1 MRARLRGDT
10 PTSIIPSLTAP
21 QRITATL
28 FASQAVFSAAGG
40 ASFTVLTISAAT
52 LAGNAAYA
60 GIPGAA
66 MLFGRALAAYPI
78 GWLMD
83 AAGRR
88 PALALGYFMGVVGA
102 VVGAVAIMGGS
113 YPGLVAGA
121 AVFGMSRVASDQS
134 RYVAAEVHPADR
146 RGRIIGRIVFAGT
159 IGAIGG
165 PLIVRV
171 STELAERAGI
181 EPFAGPWLAAAV
193 LVGVAVTLILT
204 FVRPDPRD
212 MAIVSPLNVGT
223 RGGGPDA
230 DARPLREIFRAFNVR
245 VAVLA
250 MLVGQ
255 LVMVMVMTI
264 APLHLH
270 NHGHVPTTISIAVA
284 VHTVGMFGLAALT
297 GLLVDRYGRMPV
309 IALGAVQLVAA
320 SVLTPFSADLGV
332 MLLAMFLVGY
342 GWNMCFVAGSSLLI
356 DGLSPRERGRTQGA
370 GDALAAVAAASG
382 SLATGV
388 AFSAGGMNWVGAAA
402 LAGSLVLVTVLAR
415 RGLVRQ
421 RAVGA

>member
-1 MRARLRGDT
+1 ML
-10 PTSIIPSLTAP
+10 S
-21 QRITATL
+21 
-28 FASQAVFSAAGG
+28 
-40 ASFTVLTISAAT
+40 ISAAI
-52 LAGNAAYA
+52 LAGDPAYA

-88 PALALGYFMGVVGA
+88 PALALGYFTGVVGA
-102 VVGAVAIMGGS
+102 VVGALSIMGES

-121 AVFGMSRVASDQS
+121 AIFGMSRTASDQS
-134 RYVAAEVHPADR
+134 RYVAAEVHSPQR

-159 IGAIGG
+159 IGSITG
-165 PLIVRV
+165 PLIVNA
-171 STELAERAGI
+171 STSLAEGAGI
-181 EPFAGPWLAAAV
+181 DEFAGPWLAAAV
-193 LVGVAVTLILT
+193 LVGAAVALVLT

-212 MAIVSPLNVGT
+212 MTIASPLVPVAAD
-223 RGGGPDA
+223 GGLDA
-230 DARPLREIFRAFNVR
+230 DARPLREIFRAVNVR

-264 APLHLH
+264 APVHLH
-270 NHGHVPTTISIAVA
+270 DHGHVPTTISIAIA

-297 GLLVDRYGRMPV
+297 GRLVDRYGQLPV
-309 IALGAVQLVAA
+309 IALGAAQLIAA

-342 GWNMCFVAGSSLLI
+342 GWNMCFVAGSALLI
-356 DGLSPRERGRTQGA
+356 DGLLPHERGRTQGA
-370 GDALAAVAAASG
+370 GDALAAVAAATG
-382 SLATGV
+382 SLATGPV
-388 AFSAGGMNWVGAAA
+388 FSAGGMNWVGVAA

-415 RGLVRQ
+415 RGLTRQ
-421 RAVGA
+421 GAVGA

>member
-1 MRARLRGDT
+1 M
-10 PTSIIPSLTAP
+10 
-21 QRITATL
+21 
-28 FASQAVFSAAGG
+28 
-40 ASFTVLTISAAT
+40 LTIAAAT
-52 LAGNAAYA
+52 LAGDAAYA

-88 PALALGYFMGVVGA
+88 PALALGYLMGVVGA
-102 VVGAVAIMGGS
+102 VVGALAIMGES
-113 YPGLVAGA
+113 YAGLVAGA
-121 AVFGMSRVASDQS
+121 AVFGMSRASSDQS
-134 RYVAAEVHPADR
+134 RYVAAEVHPARR
-146 RGRIIGRIVFAGT
+146 RGRIIGRMVFAGT
-159 IGAIGG
+159 IGSIGG
-165 PLIVRV
+165 PLTVYV
-171 STELAERAGI
+171 STNLAEGAGI
-181 EPFAGPWLAAAV
+181 NEFAGPWLAAAV

-212 MAIVSPLNVGT
+212 MPVASPLDVVT
-223 RGGGPDA
+223 RGGSDA
-230 DARPLREIFRAFNVR
+230 AVRPLREIFRAVNVR

-270 NHGHVPTTISIAVA
+270 NHDHVPTTIAIAVA

-297 GLLVDRYGRMPV
+297 GRLVDRYGRMPV
-309 IALGAVQLVAA
+309 IVLGAGQLVAA

-342 GWNMCFVAGSSLLI
+342 GWNMCFVAGSALLI

-370 GDALAAVAAASG
+370 GDALAAVAAATG
-382 SLATGV
+382 SLATGPV
-388 AFSAGGMNWVGAAA
+388 FSAGGMNWVGVAA

-415 RGLVRQ
+415 RGLA
-421 RAVGA
+421 RARVAGA

>member
-1 MRARLRGDT
+1 MRARLRGNT

-28 FASQAVFSAAGG
+28 FAAQAVFSAAGG

-52 LAGNAAYA
+52 LSGNAAYA

-113 YPGLVAGA
+113 YAGLVAGA

-159 IGAIGG
+159 IGAVGG

-171 STELAERAGI
+171 STALAEGAGI

-212 MAIVSPLNVGT
+212 MAIGSPLNVGT

-270 NHGHVPTTISIAVA
+270 NHGHVPFTISIAVA

-297 GLLVDRYGRMPV
+297 GRMVDRYGRMPV
-309 IALGAVQLVAA
+309 IALGAAQLVAA

-388 AFSAGGMNWVGAAA
+388 AFSAGGMSWVGAAA

>member
-1 MRARLRGDT
+1 M
-10 PTSIIPSLTAP
+10 
-21 QRITATL
+21 
-28 FASQAVFSAAGG
+28 
-40 ASFTVLTISAAT
+40 LTISAAN
-52 LAGNAAYA
+52 LAGDAAYA

-78 GWLMD
+78 GWVMD
-83 AAGRR
+83 RAGRR
-88 PALALGYFMGVVGA
+88 PALALGYLMGVAGA
-102 VVGAVAIMGGS
+102 VVGALAIMGGS
-113 YPGLVAGA
+113 YAGLVAGA
-121 AVFGMSRVASDQS
+121 AIFGMSRTASDQS
-134 RYVAAEVHPADR
+134 RYVAAEVHPARR
-146 RGRIIGRIVFAGT
+146 RGRIIGRVVFAGT
-159 IGAIGG
+159 IGAIAG
-165 PLIVRV
+165 PLIVRA
-171 STELAERAGI
+171 STDLAEGAGI
-181 EPFAGPWLAAAV
+181 EQFAGPWLAAAV
-193 LVGVAVTLILT
+193 LVGVAVALILT

-212 MAIVSPLNVGT
+212 MAVQTPFEAVA
-223 RGGGPDA
+223 RGGSDGSV
-230 DARPLREIFRAFNVR
+230 RPLREIFRAVNVQ

-297 GLLVDRYGRMPV
+297 GRLVDRYGRMPV
-309 IALGAVQLVAA
+309 IVLGSVQLIAA

-342 GWNMCFVAGSSLLI
+342 GWNMCFVAGSALLI

-370 GDALAAVAAASG
+370 GDALAAVAAATG
-382 SLATGV
+382 SLATGPV
-388 AFSAGGMNWVGAAA
+388 FSAGGMNWVGAAA

-415 RGLVRQ
+415 RGLARQ

>member
-1 MRARLRGDT
+1 M
-10 PTSIIPSLTAP
+10 
-21 QRITATL
+21 
-28 FASQAVFSAAGG
+28 
-40 ASFTVLTISAAT
+40 LTISAAN
-52 LAGNAAYA
+52 LAGDAAYA

-78 GWLMD
+78 GWVMD
-83 AAGRR
+83 RAGRR
-88 PALALGYFMGVVGA
+88 PALALGYLMGVAGA
-102 VVGAVAIMGGS
+102 VVGALAIMGGS
-113 YPGLVAGA
+113 YAGLVAGA
-121 AVFGMSRVASDQS
+121 AIFGMSRTASDQS
-134 RYVAAEVHPADR
+134 RYVAAEVHPARR
-146 RGRIIGRIVFAGT
+146 RGRIIGRMVFAGT
-159 IGAIGG
+159 IGAIAG
-165 PLIVRV
+165 PLIVRA
-171 STELAERAGI
+171 STDLAEGAGI
-181 EPFAGPWLAAAV
+181 EQFAGPWLAAAV
-193 LVGVAVTLILT
+193 LVGVAVALILT

-212 MAIVSPLNVGT
+212 MAVQTPFEAVA
-223 RGGGPDA
+223 RGGSDGSV
-230 DARPLREIFRAFNVR
+230 RPLREIFRAVNVQ

-297 GLLVDRYGRMPV
+297 GRLVDRYGRMPV
-309 IALGAVQLVAA
+309 IVLGSVQLIAA

-342 GWNMCFVAGSSLLI
+342 GWNMCFVAGSALLI

-370 GDALAAVAAASG
+370 GDALAAVAAATG
-382 SLATGV
+382 SLATGPV
-388 AFSAGGMNWVGAAA
+388 FSAGGMNWVGAAA

-415 RGLVRQ
+415 RGLARQ

>member
-1 MRARLRGDT
+1 ML
-10 PTSIIPSLTAP
+10 S
-21 QRITATL
+21 
-28 FASQAVFSAAGG
+28 
-40 ASFTVLTISAAT
+40 ISAAI
-52 LAGNAAYA
+52 LAGDPAYA

-88 PALALGYFMGVVGA
+88 PALALGYFTGVVGA
-102 VVGAVAIMGGS
+102 VVGALSIMSES

-121 AVFGMSRVASDQS
+121 AIFGMSRTASDQS
-134 RYVAAEVHPADR
+134 RYVAAEVHSPQR

-159 IGAIGG
+159 IGSITG
-165 PLIVRV
+165 PLIVSA
-171 STELAERAGI
+171 STSLAEGAGI
-181 EPFAGPWLAAAV
+181 DEFAGPWLAAAV
-193 LVGVAVTLILT
+193 LVGAAVALVLT

-212 MAIVSPLNVGT
+212 MTTASPLAPVAA
-223 RGGGPDA
+223 GGGLDA
-230 DARPLREIFRAFNVR
+230 DARPLREIFRAVNVR

-264 APLHLH
+264 APVHLH
-270 NHGHVPTTISIAVA
+270 DHGHVPTTISIAIA

-297 GLLVDRYGRMPV
+297 GRLVDRYGQLPV
-309 IALGAVQLVAA
+309 IALGAAQLIAA

-342 GWNMCFVAGSSLLI
+342 GWNMCFVAGSALLI
-356 DGLSPRERGRTQGA
+356 DGLSPHERGRTQGA
-370 GDALAAVAAASG
+370 GDALAAVAAATG
-382 SLATGV
+382 SLATGPV
-388 AFSAGGMNWVGAAA
+388 FSAGGMNWVGVAA

-415 RGLVRQ
+415 RGLTRQ
-421 RAVGA
+421 RTAEA

>member
-1 MRARLRGDT
+1 M
-10 PTSIIPSLTAP
+10 
-21 QRITATL
+21 
-28 FASQAVFSAAGG
+28 
-40 ASFTVLTISAAT
+40 LTISAAN

-83 AAGRR
+83 RAGRR
-88 PALALGYFMGVVGA
+88 PALALGYLMGVAGA
-102 VVGAVAIMGGS
+102 VVGALAIMGGS
-113 YPGLVAGA
+113 YAGLVAGA
-121 AVFGMSRVASDQS
+121 AIFGMSRTASDQS
-134 RYVAAEVHPADR
+134 RYVAAEVHPARR
-146 RGRIIGRIVFAGT
+146 RGRIIGRMVFAGT
-159 IGAIGG
+159 IGAIAG
-165 PLIVRV
+165 PLIVRA
-171 STELAERAGI
+171 STDLAEGAGI
-181 EPFAGPWLAAAV
+181 EQFAGPWLAAAV
-193 LVGVAVTLILT
+193 LVGVAVVLILT

-212 MAIVSPLNVGT
+212 MAVQTPFEAVG
-223 RGGGPDA
+223 RGGSDGSV
-230 DARPLREIFRAFNVR
+230 RPLREIFRAVNVQ

-297 GLLVDRYGRMPV
+297 GRLVDRYGRMPV
-309 IALGAVQLVAA
+309 IVLGSVQLIAA

-342 GWNMCFVAGSSLLI
+342 GWNMCFVAGSALLI

-370 GDALAAVAAASG
+370 GDALAAVAAATG
-382 SLATGV
+382 SLATGPV
-388 AFSAGGMNWVGAAA
+388 FSAGGMNWVGAAA

-415 RGLVRQ
+415 RGLARQ

>member
-1 MRARLRGDT
+1 M
-10 PTSIIPSLTAP
+10 
-21 QRITATL
+21 
-28 FASQAVFSAAGG
+28 FAAQSAFSAAGI
-40 ASFTVLTISAAT
+40 ASFSVLSISAAI
-52 LAGNAAYA
+52 LAGDPAYA

-88 PALALGYFMGVVGA
+88 PALALGYLTGVAGA
-102 VVGAVAIMGGS
+102 VVGALAIMAES

-121 AVFGMSRVASDQS
+121 AIFGMSRTASDQS
-134 RYVAAEVHPADR
+134 RYVAAEVHSPQR

-159 IGAIGG
+159 VGSITG
-165 PLIVRV
+165 PLIVKA
-171 STELAERAGI
+171 STSLAEGAGI
-181 EPFAGPWLAAAV
+181 DEFAGPWLAAAV
-193 LVGVAVTLILT
+193 LVGAAVALVLA

-212 MAIVSPLNVGT
+212 MTIASPLAPIAA
-223 RGGGPDA
+223 GGGLDA
-230 DARPLREIFRAFNVR
+230 DARPLREIFRAVNVR

-250 MLVGQ
+250 MLIGQ

-264 APLHLH
+264 APVHLH
-270 NHGHVPTTISIAVA
+270 DHGHVPTTISIAIA

-297 GLLVDRYGRMPV
+297 GRLVDRYGQLPV
-309 IALGAVQLVAA
+309 IALGAAQLIAA
-320 SVLTPFSADLGV
+320 SLLTPFSADLGV

-342 GWNMCFVAGSSLLI
+342 GWNMCFVAGSALLI
-356 DGLSPRERGRTQGA
+356 VGLSPRERGRTQGA
-370 GDALAAVAAASG
+370 GDALAAVAAATG
-382 SLATGV
+382 SLATGPV
-388 AFSAGGMNWVGAAA
+388 FSAGGMNWVGVAA

-415 RGLVRQ
+415 RGLARQ

>member
-1 MRARLRGDT
+1 ML
-10 PTSIIPSLTAP
+10 S
-21 QRITATL
+21 
-28 FASQAVFSAAGG
+28 
-40 ASFTVLTISAAT
+40 ISAAI
-52 LAGNAAYA
+52 LAGNPAYA

-88 PALALGYFMGVVGA
+88 PALALGYFTGVAGA
-102 VVGAVAIMGGS
+102 VVGALSIMGES
-113 YPGLVAGA
+113 YPGLVVGA
-121 AVFGMSRVASDQS
+121 AIFGMSRTASDQS
-134 RYVAAEVHPADR
+134 RYVAAEVHSPQR

-159 IGAIGG
+159 IGSVTG
-165 PLIVRV
+165 PLIVKA
-171 STELAERAGI
+171 STSLAEGAGI
-181 EPFAGPWLAAAV
+181 DEFAGPWLAAAV
-193 LVGVAVTLILT
+193 LVGAAVALVLA

-212 MAIVSPLNVGT
+212 MTLASPLAAGT
-223 RGGGPDA
+223 AGGGLDA
-230 DARPLREIFRAFNVR
+230 DARPLREIFRAVNVR

-264 APLHLH
+264 APVHLH
-270 NHGHVPTTISIAVA
+270 DHGHVPTTISIAIA

-297 GLLVDRYGRMPV
+297 GRLVDRYGQMPV
-309 IALGAVQLVAA
+309 IVLGAAQLIAA

-342 GWNMCFVAGSSLLI
+342 GWNMCFVAGSALLI
-356 DGLSPRERGRTQGA
+356 DGLPPRERGRTQGA
-370 GDALAAVAAASG
+370 GDALAAVAAATG
-382 SLATGV
+382 SLATGPV
-388 AFSAGGMNWVGAAA
+388 FSAGGMNWVGVAA
-402 LAGSLVLVTVLAR
+402 LAGSMVLVTVLAR
-415 RGLVRQ
+415 RGLTRQ

>member
-1 MRARLRGDT
+1 
-10 PTSIIPSLTAP
+10 
-21 QRITATL
+21 
-28 FASQAVFSAAGG
+28 
-40 ASFTVLTISAAT
+40 VLSISAAIF
-52 LAGNAAYA
+52 AGDPAYA

-102 VVGAVAIMGGS
+102 VVGAFSIMGES

-121 AVFGMSRVASDQS
+121 AIFGMSRASSDQS
-134 RYVAAEVHPADR
+134 RYVAAEVHAPQR
-146 RGRIIGRIVFAGT
+146 RGRIIGRMVFAGT

-165 PLIVRV
+165 PLIVYV
-171 STELAERAGI
+171 STNLAEGAGI
-181 EPFAGPWLAAAV
+181 NEFAGPWLAAAV

-212 MAIVSPLNVGT
+212 MAIASPVAPVVA
-223 RGGGPDA
+223 GGGLDV
-230 DARPLREIFRAFNVR
+230 DARPLREIFRAVNVR

-250 MLVGQ
+250 MLIGQ

-264 APLHLH
+264 APVHLH
-270 NHGHVPTTISIAVA
+270 DHDHIPTTISIAVA

-297 GLLVDRYGRMPV
+297 GHLVDRYGPIPV
-309 IALGAVQLVAA
+309 IVLGAAQLVAA

-342 GWNMCFVAGSSLLI
+342 GWNMCFVAGSALLI
-356 DGLSPRERGRTQGA
+356 DGLSPHERGRTQGA
-370 GDALAAVAAASG
+370 GDALAAVAAATG
-382 SLATGV
+382 SLATGPV
-388 AFSAGGMNWVGAAA
+388 FSAGGMNWVGVAA

-415 RGLVRQ
+415 RGLTRQ
-421 RAVGA
+421 RVVGA

>member
-1 MRARLRGDT
+1 
-10 PTSIIPSLTAP
+10 
-21 QRITATL
+21 
-28 FASQAVFSAAGG
+28 
-40 ASFTVLTISAAT
+40 LTISAAK
-52 LAGNAAYA
+52 LAGDAAYA

-88 PALALGYFMGVVGA
+88 PALALGYLMGVAGA
-102 VVGAVAIMGGS
+102 VVGGLAIMGES
-113 YPGLVAGA
+113 YAGLVAGA
-121 AVFGMSRVASDQS
+121 AIFGMSRTASDQS
-134 RYVAAEVHPADR
+134 RYVAAEVHAPQR
-146 RGRIIGRIVFAGT
+146 RGRIIGRMVFAGT
-159 IGAIGG
+159 IGAVGG
-165 PLIVRV
+165 PLIVGV
-171 STELAERAGI
+171 STNLAEGAGI
-181 EPFAGPWLAAAV
+181 EAFAGPWLAAAV

-212 MAIVSPLNVGT
+212 MAIESPVDMARRGVGLDT
-223 RGGGPDA
+223 A
-230 DARPLREIFRAFNVR
+230 ARPLREIFRAVNVQ

-270 NHGHVPTTISIAVA
+270 NHGHLPTTISIAVA

-297 GLLVDRYGRMPV
+297 GRLVDRYGRMPV
-309 IALGAVQLVAA
+309 IVLGSVQLIAA

-342 GWNMCFVAGSSLLI
+342 GWNMCFVAGSALLI

-370 GDALAAVAAASG
+370 GDALAAVAAATG
-382 SLATGV
+382 SLATGPV
-388 AFSAGGMNWVGAAA
+388 FSAGGMNWVGVAA
-402 LAGSLVLVTVLAR
+402 LAGSLVLVTMLVR
-415 RGLVRQ
+415 RGLARQ
-421 RAVGA
+421 RAIGA

>member
-1 MRARLRGDT
+1 M
-10 PTSIIPSLTAP
+10 
-21 QRITATL
+21 
-28 FASQAVFSAAGG
+28 
-40 ASFTVLTISAAT
+40 LTISAAN

-83 AAGRR
+83 RAGRR
-88 PALALGYFMGVVGA
+88 PALALGYLMGVAGA
-102 VVGAVAIMGGS
+102 VVGALAIMGGS
-113 YPGLVAGA
+113 YAGLVAGA
-121 AVFGMSRVASDQS
+121 AIFGMSRTASDQS
-134 RYVAAEVHPADR
+134 RYVAAEVHPARR
-146 RGRIIGRIVFAGT
+146 RGRIIGRMVFAGT
-159 IGAIGG
+159 IGAIAG
-165 PLIVRV
+165 PLIVRA
-171 STELAERAGI
+171 STDLAEGAGI
-181 EPFAGPWLAAAV
+181 EQFAGPWLAAAV
-193 LVGVAVTLILT
+193 LVGVAVALILT

-212 MAIVSPLNVGT
+212 MAVQTPFEAVG
-223 RGGGPDA
+223 RGGSDGSV
-230 DARPLREIFRAFNVR
+230 RPLREIFRAVNVQ

-297 GLLVDRYGRMPV
+297 GRLVDRYGRMPV
-309 IALGAVQLVAA
+309 IVLGSVQLIAA

-342 GWNMCFVAGSSLLI
+342 GWNMCFVAGSALLI

-370 GDALAAVAAASG
+370 GDALAAVAAATG
-382 SLATGV
+382 SLATGPV
-388 AFSAGGMNWVGAAA
+388 FSAGGMNWVGAAA

-415 RGLVRQ
+415 RGLARQ

>member
-1 MRARLRGDT
+1 MA
-10 PTSIIPSLTAP
+10 S
-21 QRITATL
+21 L
-28 FASQAVFSAAGG
+28 FASQAAFSAAGI
-40 ASFTVLTISAAT
+40 ASFAVLTISAAN

-83 AAGRR
+83 RAGRR
-88 PALALGYFMGVVGA
+88 PALALGYLMGVVGA
-102 VVGAVAIMGGS
+102 VVGALAIMGGS
-113 YPGLVAGA
+113 YAGLVAGA
-121 AVFGMSRVASDQS
+121 AIFGMSRTASDQS
-134 RYVAAEVHPADR
+134 RYVAAEVHPARR
-146 RGRIIGRIVFAGT
+146 RGRIIGRMVFAGT
-159 IGAIGG
+159 IGAIAG
-165 PLIVRV
+165 PLIVRA
-171 STELAERAGI
+171 STELAEGAGI
-181 EPFAGPWLAAAV
+181 EQFAGPWLAAAV
-193 LVGVAVTLILT
+193 LVGVAVALILT

-212 MAIVSPLNVGT
+212 MAVQTPFEAVA
-223 RGGGPDA
+223 RGGSDGSV
-230 DARPLREIFRAFNVR
+230 RPLREIFRAVNVQ

-297 GLLVDRYGRMPV
+297 GRLVDRYGRMPV
-309 IALGAVQLVAA
+309 IVLGSVQLIAA

-342 GWNMCFVAGSSLLI
+342 GWNMCFVAGSALLI

-370 GDALAAVAAASG
+370 GDALAAVAAATG
-382 SLATGV
+382 SLATGPV
-388 AFSAGGMNWVGAAA
+388 FSAGGMNWVGAAA

-415 RGLVRQ
+415 RGLTRQ
-421 RAVGA
+421 RAVEA